1 MRSGRRRAGLLAA
14 LAAGALVVPALAVPA
29 LGQVP
34 PPPGLPIA
42 PPLGARASAPCQ
54 SPQRIYVNGTG
65 APVRVSV
72 TVENRCRHAV
82 GVTWTGARET
92 GDPVVVPVGATTVI
106 DVAVPPAQAVTLV
119 PAGETTLG
127 SIEWALIVY
136 P

>member
-1 MRSGRRRAGLLAA
+1 MAGTMVVAP
-14 LAAGALVVPALAVPA
+14 ALVGPTF
-29 LGQVP
+29 GQVP
-34 PPPGLPIA
+34 PPPGLPLG

-54 SPQRIYVNGTG
+54 SPQRIYVNGTA

-72 TVENRCRHAV
+72 TVENRCRHAI

-106 DVAVPPAQAVTLV
+106 DIAVPPAQAVTLI

-127 SIEWALIVY
+127 SIEWALFVY